1 MIACEHSNPKSSG
14 QLGKYIFI
22 YLALGL
28 LVVSRT
34 SFAQQKSINFD
45 ELEATVNEELKETNT
60 PGAALAVIVGD
71 QVVFAKGFG
80 VSNVE
85 TRTPV
90 TPDTLFRIASTTKM
104 LTAAALVALAEQGKI
119 KLDEPIGKYVKG
131 LRPKLSRVTV
141 HQLLTHTAG
150 LRDSASYYGPH
161 DDSALATFV
170 HSWTD
175 DYFIGDPGEVYSYSN
190 IGYGLA
196 ALVLET
202 VTARPFADSINE
214 ILFQPLGMRRT
225 TLRPTEAMTYQLSQG
240 HEVLSRQTNPSVV
253 RPFAD
258 DSRYWANGGVFT
270 SAADFAR
277 FAIAFLNSGEIEGR
291 RVLPATAITKLS
303 TPYVEIPGGNPPE
316 RPRYG
321 YGLNVRDYRGVRVL
335 QHGGLRIGFGSLVRF
350 VPEYHFAV
358 IVLTNKSDTVFL
370 KSMEKATEL
379 AVPLRA
385 RIAAS
390 PKQPLTMSEAEMRR
404 YAGIYQNAPDYLRLE
419 LVIINGKLFMR
430 QPGASEKSEVVKVGD
445 NIFKA
450 GGQEFVLLT
459 ETNGRIK
466 YLHIAGHALK
476 RQATN

>member
-1 MIACEHSNPKSSG
+1 MFRNYMVI
-14 QLGKYIFI
+14 QLV
-22 YLALGL
+22 LSLL
-28 LVVSRT
+28 LVSGT
-34 SFAQQKSINFD
+34 SFAQQKTINFD
-45 ELEATVNEELKETNT
+45 ELEATINEELKATNT
-60 PGAALAVIVGD
+60 PGAAVVVVMGD
-71 QVVFAKGFG
+71 QVLFARGFG

-90 TPDTLFRIASTTKM
+90 TPETLFRIASTTKM

-119 KLDEPIGKYVKG
+119 KLDEPIGKYVRG
-131 LRPKLSRVTV
+131 LSPALSRVTV
-141 HQLLTHTAG
+141 HQLLTHTSG

-161 DDSALATFV
+161 DDAALGAFV

-175 DYFIGDPGEVYSYSN
+175 DYLIGDPGEVYSYSN

-196 ALVLET
+196 AFVLET
-202 VTARPFADSINE
+202 IARKPFADAINE

-225 TLRPTEAMTYQLSQG
+225 TLRPIEAMTYPLSQG
-240 HEVLSRQTNPSVV
+240 HEILSGQTIPSVV

-277 FAIAFLNSGEIEGR
+277 FAIAFVNEGKLEGNQVLSP
-291 RVLPATAITKLS
+291 RVVEKLS
-303 TPYVEIPGGNPPE
+303 TPYVNIPGGNFAE
-316 RPRYG
+316 NPRYA

-358 IVLTNKSDTVFL
+358 IVLTNKSDTLFL

-379 AVPLRA
+379 AVPLKSRA
-385 RIAAS
+385 AVA
-390 PKQPLTMSEAEMRR
+390 PKQSVTMTEAEMRS
-404 YAGIYQNAPDYLRLE
+404 YAGTYQNAPDYLRVE
-419 LVIINGKLFMR
+419 LVVIDGKLFMR
-430 QPGASEKSEVVKVGD
+430 QPGSTETSAVVRVGD
-445 NIFKA
+445 NTFGA
-450 GGQEFVLLT
+450 GGQDFVLIS
-459 ETNGRIK
+459 EANGRIK

-476 RQATN
+476 RVEKSTATGVLPK